1 MNIEAPRETPRVP
14 TIDFWCELAS
24 PYTYLSVCRI
34 EALAARARVDVKWR
48 PFSLHP
54 IFRAVGWQ
62 TSPFEIYADKGRYM
76 WRDMEREAE
85 RLRIPLRRPTV
96 FPRNSVPAA
105 KIALLG
111 VEKDWGPVLIE
122 RVMHAN
128 FVEDRDIGSPAVLEP
143 ILDKLGLDGATIRQE
158 ATSPA
163 QSSTLRRSTE
173 EAISLRIFGAPTFMV
188 GDEMFW
194 GNDRLENAL
203 DWATR
208 PSNAKY
214 DP

>member
-1 MNIEAPRETPRVP
+1 MG

-34 EALAARARVDVKWR
+34 EALATEAHVSLRWR

-54 IFRAVGWQ
+54 IFKAVGWQ

-76 WRDMEREAE
+76 WRDMEREAD
-85 RLRIPLRRPTV
+85 RLGIPFRRPTV
-96 FPRNSVPAA
+96 FPRNSVPAS

-111 VEKDWGPVLIE
+111 VERGWGALFI
-122 RVMHAN
+122 RKVMQAH
-128 FVEDRDIGSPAVLEP
+128 FEGDRDIASPAVLESV
-143 ILDKLGLDGATIRQE
+143 LDELGLDGATVRQE
-158 ATSPA
+158 AVATA
-163 QSSTLRRSTE
+163 QSSALRRSTE
-173 EAISLRIFGAPTFMV
+173 EAIRLRIFGAPTFMV
-188 GDEMFW
+188 GEEMFW